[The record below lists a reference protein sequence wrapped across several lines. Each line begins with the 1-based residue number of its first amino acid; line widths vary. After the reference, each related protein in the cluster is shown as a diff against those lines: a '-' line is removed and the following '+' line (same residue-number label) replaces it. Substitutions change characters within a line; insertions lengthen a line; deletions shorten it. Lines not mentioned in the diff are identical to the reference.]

1 MDNEAMM
8 TTENMD
14 ADLDREWGEGEYGM
28 DMDEAEQQAD
38 QPAEQQEDTPAPEST
53 EEQSGTDQSRTAD
66 QPELFTL
73 RNREEQRQVTREE
86 LIAMAQKGWDYDKV
100 RQERDQLQQTHEQV
114 APFLS
119 LLDETA
125 KKNGMTREEYI
136 DALRSQELMREGMSE
151 EEARRELGFRKREA
165 DLNARQTKL
174 DAEEN
179 RRNSE
184 AQKEQERQARV
195 SQEVST
201 FMQMYPG
208 VDTGSIPKQV
218 WDQVRNGV
226 PLVTAYAMHET
237 QTLKAELAAVK
248 QNNANKQR
256 SPGSLGGNTASEMD
270 EIDRMWNEDD

>member
-14 ADLDREWGEGEYGM
+14 ADLDRAWGEDEYGM
-28 DMDEAEQQAD
+28 DMDEAVQQAD
-38 QPAEQQEDTPAPEST
+38 QPAEQQEDTPAPESA

-119 LLDETA
+119 LLDEAA
-125 KKNGMTREEYI
+125 KKNGMTREEYL

-195 SQEVST
+195 SREVAAFREAYPDVKTVPQE
-201 FMQMYPG
+201 
-208 VDTGSIPKQV
+208 V
-218 WDQVRNGV
+218 WDQVNKGV
-226 PLVTAYAMHET
+226 PLVTAYTTHENKR
-237 QTLKAELAAVK
+237 LLAELAAER

-256 SPGSLGGNTASEMD
+256 SPGSLGGNTAPEMD
-270 EIDRMWNEDD
+270 EIDRLWNEDD